1 MRLQAEGPREPEMGE
16 TRIRIAVMGVTG
28 SGKSSFI
35 QSASELSVGV
45 GHNLHSFTSE
55 VQPFE
60 FEYEGH
66 HVTLIDTPGFNDTTR
81 SETEVLKSIADYL
94 DFTYRN
100 PPNLKLTGIIYLQS
114 IMDPRMYGSS
124 LRNLKMFKDLVGPD
138 PLQNVVLAT
147 TRWGQARKS
156 GELELAESKE
166 HQLKTEEAFWAPM
179 VHRGS
184 RVARFEDTRDSALQ
198 LILSLVDQRP
208 VVLQIQ
214 SELVDQK
221 KKLIDTAA
229 GNTVN
234 EESKRLEKKYK
245 DEIAQIQKEM
255 DEALA
260 ARDHDVQEAL
270 KKSEVDFQRKL
281 DKVHAEQ
288 DMLRYERRNET
299 RRMQD
304 DMEELRSAYRKEVEK
319 REGEMMKKLGA
330 QKLDFD
336 ETVARLKANEGK
348 LREEQRVAMQQK
360 INEVD
365 RKDSKGRTGMKLV
378 VSLLPVV
385 GSVVLSLLGIG
396 GVNIGGLF

>member
-1 MRLQAEGPREPEMGE
+1 MGE
-16 TRIRIAVMGVTG
+16 SNIRIALMGVTG

-35 QSASELSVGV
+35 QTASGLDVGV
-45 GHNLHSFTSE
+45 GHELHSFTSE

-60 FEYEGH
+60 FDYGGH
-66 HVTLIDTPGFNDTTR
+66 HITLIDTPGFNDTSR

-100 PPNLKLTGIIYLQS
+100 PPHLKLTGIIYLQS
-114 IMDPRMYGSS
+114 VVDPRMYGSS

-138 PLQNVVLAT
+138 PLRNVILAT
-147 TRWGQARKS
+147 TRWGQAKKI

-166 HQLKTEEAFWAPM
+166 QQLGSEEAFWAPM
-179 VHRGS
+179 VQRGS
-184 RVARFEDTRDSALQ
+184 RMARFEDTRDSALQ
-198 LILSLVDQRP
+198 LILSLIGQKP
-208 VVLQIQ
+208 IVLQIQ

-221 KKLIDTAA
+221 KDLIDTAA

-234 EESKRLEKKYK
+234 EETKRLEKKYK

-270 KKSEVDFQRKL
+270 KKSEEDFQKKL

-304 DMEELRSAYRKEVEK
+304 DMEELRSAYRKEIEK
-319 REGEMMKKLGA
+319 REGELEKKIGA

-336 ETVARLKANEGK
+336 ETVSRLKANEGK
-348 LREEQRVAMQQK
+348 LREEQRRAMQQK
-360 INEVD
+360 IDEID
-365 RKDSKGRTGMKLV
+365 KKDSKGRTGLKLV
-378 VSLLPVV
+378 ASLLPLV
-385 GSVVLSLLGIG
+385 GSIVLGFLGIG
-396 GVNIGGLF
+396 GGGFGDLFGCS